1 MFQPEKDFEEYG
13 MFVFKYL
20 MSLCGNAD
28 LAEELTQETFYR
40 AIRSSGKFDGN
51 CKVSTWLCQ
60 IAKHIWYQELD
71 RRRRKKTEPLQEN
84 GTGDGLENDYCRKE
98 QTMEVMK
105 AVHILEESNREITA
119 HVAECAPC
127 KEILE
132 QMQEEVQEKA
142 PKEKRKINPFRKFNR
157 RMRRAV
163 AMAVVICIGVGG
175 FGYKAFARGFAI
187 NPQDITMEPKLEGDM
202 LYLNFE
208 VKDGVLVHSASMYDQ
223 TMASIDLRKAW
234 ASPGDAEQ
242 NEPNRFRWGMNLR
255 ALTVGS
261 GERMEMQLIDG
272 GLAVVEVPN
281 ENSVT
286 IDNESGT
293 TNAAVMFEEGDSV
306 TAVVLGDESEF
317 DTDEYTV
324 NVNYGNETVSYKL
337 KDLIEMAEK

>member
-1 MFQPEKDFEEYG
+1 MKCEIIR
-13 MFVFKYL
+13 
-20 MSLCGNAD
+20 D
-28 LAEELTQETFYR
+28 LLPSY
-40 AIRSSGKFDGN
+40 
-51 CKVSTWLCQ
+51 V
-60 IAKHIWYQELD
+60 
-71 RRRRKKTEPLQEN
+71 
-84 GTGDGLENDYCRKE
+84 DGL
-98 QTMEVMK
+98 TS
-105 AVHILEESNREITA
+105 EESNREITA

-187 NPQDITMEPKLEGDM
+187 NPNEITMEPTLDGDM

-234 ASPGDAEQ
+234 VARGRGAERTESVSLGDESARADGWQ
-242 NEPNRFRWGMNLR
+242 WG
-255 ALTVGS
+255 TH
-261 GERMEMQLIDG
+261 EMQLIDG

-293 TNAAVMFEEGDSV
+293 IKCRS
-306 TAVVLGDESEF
+306 
-317 DTDEYTV
+317 
-324 NVNYGNETVSYKL
+324 NV
-337 KDLIEMAEK
+337 

>member
-1 MFQPEKDFEEYG
+1 MKCEIIR
-13 MFVFKYL
+13 
-20 MSLCGNAD
+20 D
-28 LAEELTQETFYR
+28 LLPSY
-40 AIRSSGKFDGN
+40 
-51 CKVSTWLCQ
+51 V
-60 IAKHIWYQELD
+60 
-71 RRRRKKTEPLQEN
+71 
-84 GTGDGLENDYCRKE
+84 DGL
-98 QTMEVMK
+98 TS
-105 AVHILEESNREITA
+105 EESNREITA

-157 RMRRAV
+157 RMMSAV
-163 AMAVVICIGVGG
+163 AVAVAVCIGVGG

-187 NPQDITMEPKLEGDM
+187 NPNEITMEPTLDGDM

-281 ENSVT
+281 ENTVT
-286 IDNESGT
+286 IQNGNEKTSG
-293 TNAAVMFEEGDSV
+293 VIMFEEGDE
-306 TAVVLGDESEF
+306 AVAMMIADGKMPAAE
-317 DTDEYTV
+317 EY
-324 NVNYGNETVSYKL
+324 NIKIDFGNETKIYTL
-337 KDLIEMAEK
+337 QELIDMAEK

>member
-1 MFQPEKDFEEYG
+1 MKCEIIR
-13 MFVFKYL
+13 
-20 MSLCGNAD
+20 D
-28 LAEELTQETFYR
+28 LLPSY
-40 AIRSSGKFDGN
+40 
-51 CKVSTWLCQ
+51 V
-60 IAKHIWYQELD
+60 
-71 RRRRKKTEPLQEN
+71 
-84 GTGDGLENDYCRKE
+84 DGL
-98 QTMEVMK
+98 TS
-105 AVHILEESNREITA
+105 EESNREIETHIA
-119 HVAECAPC
+119 GCEPC
-127 KEILE
+127 RKVLK
-132 QMQEEVQEKA
+132 QMQEDVQEKPA
-142 PKEKRKINPFRKFNR
+142 KGKRKINPFRKFNR
-157 RMRRAV
+157 RMKGAV
-163 AMAVVICIGVGG
+163 AIAVAVCVGVGS
-175 FGYKAFARGFAI
+175 FGYKAFAKGFAI
-187 NPQDITMEPKLEGDM
+187 NPNEITMEPTLDGDM
-202 LYLNFE
+202 LYLNFAVE
-208 VKDGVLVHSASMYDQ
+208 DGVLVHSASMYDQ

-317 DTDEYTV
+317 DTDAYTV

>member
-1 MFQPEKDFEEYG
+1 MKCEIIR
-13 MFVFKYL
+13 
-20 MSLCGNAD
+20 D
-28 LAEELTQETFYR
+28 LLPSY
-40 AIRSSGKFDGN
+40 
-51 CKVSTWLCQ
+51 V
-60 IAKHIWYQELD
+60 
-71 RRRRKKTEPLQEN
+71 
-84 GTGDGLENDYCRKE
+84 DGL
-98 QTMEVMK
+98 TS
-105 AVHILEESNREITA
+105 EESNREITA

-132 QMQEEVQEKA
+132 QMQEKA

-157 RMRRAV
+157 RMRGAV

-175 FGYKAFARGFAI
+175 FGYKAFVRGFAI
-187 NPQDITMEPKLEGDM
+187 NPNEITMEPTLDGDM

-242 NEPNRFRWGMNLR
+242 NKPNRFRWGMNLR
-255 ALTVGS
+255 AL
-261 GERMEMQLIDG
+261 
-272 GLAVVEVPN
+272 
-281 ENSVT
+281 T

-306 TAVVLGDESEF
+306 TEVVLGDKSEF

-324 NVNYGNETVSYKL
+324 NVNYGNETASYKL

>member
-1 MFQPEKDFEEYG
+1 MKCEIIR
-13 MFVFKYL
+13 
-20 MSLCGNAD
+20 D
-28 LAEELTQETFYR
+28 LLPSY
-40 AIRSSGKFDGN
+40 
-51 CKVSTWLCQ
+51 V
-60 IAKHIWYQELD
+60 
-71 RRRRKKTEPLQEN
+71 
-84 GTGDGLENDYCRKE
+84 DGL
-98 QTMEVMK
+98 TS
-105 AVHILEESNREITA
+105 EESNREITA

-132 QMQEEVQEKA
+132 QMQEEMQTKEEK
-142 PKEKRKINPFRKFNR
+142 EGRKINPFRKFNR
-157 RMRRAV
+157 RMMSAV
-163 AMAVVICIGVGG
+163 AVAVAVCVGVGG

-187 NPQDITMEPKLEGDM
+187 NPQEITMEPKLEGDM